1 MSRLRSF
8 NIEYANFL
16 CHFGEQVLLDRY
28 SDIFYPAITSDE
40 QRIYGDTSF
49 IFNNIKHIRVEA
61 NDSSE
66 AEYFLYGKI
75 IKDFVYKRDQL
86 LDHENNELKLE
97 HGELRDSPSST
108 FILSLKDHR
117 LYFIREFQLGPTL
130 EHFKSLVETLIKKHV
145 NQIIDGMYKD
155 KKEMRR
161 LNGGTSRAVSKS
173 DLKISYPIPDIK
185 IIKLSSPEGIEEF
198 IKSMKTVNS
207 FSLTINKTNHESDLS
222 TLFKVLRDQNKEMGA
237 GSSNKVT
244 YTKGKQ
250 SLNHDKVTE
259 LAQAAS
265 HDSNVNF
272 VVKGIG
278 IDGSPLNGTENE
290 FTAKMPIAEI
300 EKTPELMTL
309 KAYKSFWKLISDGIV
324 KQPTITNISSVREKI
339 KKIIEFLEP

>member
-28 SDIFYPAITSDE
+28 TDIFYPAITSGE
-40 QRIYGDTSF
+40 RRVYGETSF
-49 IFNNIKHIRVEA
+49 TFNDIKHIKIESH
-61 NDSSE
+61 DDKE
-66 AEYFLYGKI
+66 TEYFLYGKI
-75 IKDFVYKRDQL
+75 IKDFIYKRDQL
-86 LDHENNELKLE
+86 LDHENNELKIE

-108 FILSLKDHR
+108 FILCLKDHR

-130 EHFKSLVETLIKKHV
+130 EHFKSLVETLIKKYVSNLVDDIH
-145 NQIIDGMYKD
+145 QS

-161 LNGGTSRAVSKS
+161 LNGGTTRAVSKN
-173 DLKISYPIPDIK
+173 DLRISYPLPEIK
-185 IIKLSSPEGIEEF
+185 VIKLSSPEGIEEF
-198 IKSMKTVNS
+198 IKTMKTIKK

-222 TLFKVLRDQNKEMGA
+222 TLFQVLREQNKEMGA
-237 GSSNKVT
+237 GASNKIT

-272 VVKGIG
+272 MVNGIG

-290 FTAKMPIAEI
+290 FTAKMPISEI
-300 EKTPELMTL
+300 EETPELMTL
-309 KAYKSFWKLISDGIV
+309 KAYNSFWRLIDDGIV
-324 KQPTITNISSVREKI
+324 KQPKISNLAKVREKI
-339 KKIIEFLEP
+339 KKIIEFLEL